1 MISLG
6 SRYSLGMFTLEVK
19 TDRQS
24 LDETEKLRTVSLP
37 APAINKLM
45 VGGCEI
51 YDIYHFT
58 FRQLALFQLAKNQ
71 KKFTVYNCNGN
82 LKKKT
87 RNVSETSMPPMVQ
100 NSCLS
105 SL

>member
-1 MISLG
+1 
-6 SRYSLGMFTLEVK
+6 MFTLEVK

-51 YDIYHFT
+51 DDIYHFT
-58 FRQLALFQLAKNQ
+58 FRQLAQFQLAKNQ

-82 LKKKT
+82 LKKKQEMFQKHLCPHGT
-87 RNVSETSMPPMVQ
+87 KFMFIFSVGAKPVRSK
-100 NSCLS
+100 
-105 SL
+105 

>member
-45 VGGCEI
+45 VGM
-51 YDIYHFT
+51 T
-58 FRQLALFQLAKNQ
+58 FIILLSDNWPNFNSQRIKRNS
-71 KKFTVYNCNGN
+71 VYN
-82 LKKKT
+82 
-87 RNVSETSMPPMVQ
+87 
-100 NSCLS
+100 
-105 SL
+105 

>member
-1 MISLG
+1 
-6 SRYSLGMFTLEVK
+6 MFTLEIK

-24 LDETEKLRTVSLP
+24 LDGTEKLRTVSLP

-58 FRQLALFQLAKNQ
+58 FRQLAQFQLAKNQ
-71 KKFTVYNCNGN
+71 KKFSLQLKWK
-82 LKKKT
+82 LKKNKKCF
-87 RNVSETSMPPMVQ
+87 RNIYAPHGTKLRFIFSVGAKPVRSK
-100 NSCLS
+100 
-105 SL
+105 